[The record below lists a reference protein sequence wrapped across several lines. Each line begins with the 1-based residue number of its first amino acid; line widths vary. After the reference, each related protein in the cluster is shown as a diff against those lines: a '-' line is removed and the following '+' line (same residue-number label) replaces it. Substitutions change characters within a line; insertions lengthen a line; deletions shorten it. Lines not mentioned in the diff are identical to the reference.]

1 MGQGRVTLQLKSGID
16 EYQVRLR
23 GIVRRVITSGTW
35 SKPTLNYRIKVET
48 PHKARSEWLQ
58 H

>member
-1 MGQGRVTLQLKSGID
+1 MGQGKVTLQLKSGID

-23 GIVRRVITSGTW
+23 GIVRRLITSGTW

-48 PHKARSEWLQ
+48 PHKARSEWF
-58 H
+58 